1 MVSSSSDVEVAIR
14 KAFRRLGYPDAKEEQ
29 LKAAR
34 EFISGRYVFVCLPTG
49 SRKSMCYGCL
59 PYAFDELAANSFKD
73 SSTNAKPSAI
83 VLIVS
88 PLTALME
95 DQVKQF
101 TDMGLKAAFVGEA
114 QDDQSVERR
123 VKNGEYSLV
132 YESRVNDDSVAVER
146 NVSSAIVPAAPEG
159 HSDRRSS
166 LHGEVV
172 SMKLRHSTRVPGPQL
187 GRCFSIIGQA

>member
-1 MVSSSSDVEVAIR
+1 MASSSSDVEVAIR

-34 EFISGRYVFVCLPTG
+34 EFISGRDVFVCLLTG
-49 SRKSMCYGCL
+49 SGKSMCYGCL

-73 SSTNAKPSAI
+73 SSTNAEPSAI

-95 DQVKQF
+95 DQVKKF

-114 QDDQSVERR
+114 QDDQSVEQG

-132 YESRVNDDSVAVER
+132 YMNPESMMTVLQWREIFRSQLYQQRLKGIVIDEAHCVE
-146 NVSSAIVPAAPEG
+146 
-159 HSDRRSS
+159 
-166 LHGEVV
+166 
-172 SMKLRHSTRVPGPQL
+172 KW
-187 GRCFSIIGQA
+187 